1 MTDTSQ
7 PANCYQWIATAYDS
21 DRGFALGD
29 YPEQAKR
36 NYREDHGEPSF
47 DLGFSV
53 IRNRSDYKKELARVG
68 KELGFFVEKSIPLFL
83 ASEWIIVARITPEGV
98 AALEGHSR
106 ASHLLHDWSRD
117 DGEYFITAQPAR
129 PVRPR
134 LSREQK
140 RAQAADIQSIDGISP
155 SERQREWAQQAP
167 WRWLDEMAWA
177 HNKGEIELT
186 RAEITYAQAR
196 YGQAAA
202 TAVVNPVYRLRPARD
217 ARTEHTPDAAP
228 ELVQRALA
236 AGYSQSDLARR
247 CGVSREYIRLL
258 GAGKREMS
266 FAMQVLL
273 EDLASTKLDS

>member
-7 PANCYQWIATAYDS
+7 PTNCYQWIATAYDS

-29 YPEQAKR
+29 SPEQAKR

-53 IRNRSDYKKELARVG
+53 IRNRSDYKNELARVG
-68 KELGFFVEKSIPLFL
+68 KELGFFVEKSIPLLL
-83 ASEWIIVARITPEGV
+83 ASEWVIVARITPEGV

-117 DGEYFITAQPAR
+117 DGEYFITARPAR

-134 LSREQK
+134 LTREQK
-140 RAQAADIQSIDGISP
+140 RAQDADIQPIDGINP
-155 SERQREWAQQAP
+155 SERQRGWAQQAP
-167 WRWLDEMAWA
+167 WGWLDEMAWA

-202 TAVVNPVYRLRPARD
+202 TVVVNPVYRLARD
-217 ARTEHTPDAAP
+217 AKTEHTPGAGP

-236 AGYSQSDLARR
+236 AGYSQSELARR
-247 CGVSREYIRLL
+247 CGVSREYVRLL
-258 GAGKREMS
+258 GAGKRKMS

-273 EDLASTKLDS
+273 EDLASTKPDS